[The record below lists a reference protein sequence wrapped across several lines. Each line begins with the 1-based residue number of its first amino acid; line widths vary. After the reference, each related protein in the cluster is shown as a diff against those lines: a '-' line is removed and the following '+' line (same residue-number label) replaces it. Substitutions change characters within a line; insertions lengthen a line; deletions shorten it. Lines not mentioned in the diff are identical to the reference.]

1 MVCSSRSPRSA
12 AALHDL
18 LVDQEQRP
26 VEGNREAVLVV
37 IEVLQARLVDV
48 RREGE
53 LGAPLAEKPREER
66 ELLAFGEPPPGVAV
80 PGEEA
85 LRLLRR
91 PPPRALDPRAPPPH
105 RPYTYLPPP
114 RHHTRV

>member
-1 MVCSSRSPRSA
+1 MVCSSEVWSA

-26 VEGNREAVLVV
+26 VEGNREAVLAV

-48 RREGE
+48 RREGG
-53 LGAPLAEKPREER
+53 LGAPLAEKPREQR

-80 PGEEA
+80 PGAAA
-85 LRLLRR
+85 LRLLRG
-91 PPPRALDPRAPPPH
+91 PPPGALDPRAG
-105 RPYTYLPPP
+105 P
-114 RHHTRV
+114 RRR

>member
-1 MVCSSRSPRSA
+1 MVCSSRSLRSA

-18 LVDQEQRP
+18 LVDQEQCP

-66 ELLAFGEPPPGVAV
+66 ELIAFGELTPGRAV
-80 PGEEA
+80 PGAWA
-85 LRLLRR
+85 LRLLRGPLPRDLSPRAR
-91 PPPRALDPRAPPPH
+91 PPR
-105 RPYTYLPPP
+105 
-114 RHHTRV
+114 RHA